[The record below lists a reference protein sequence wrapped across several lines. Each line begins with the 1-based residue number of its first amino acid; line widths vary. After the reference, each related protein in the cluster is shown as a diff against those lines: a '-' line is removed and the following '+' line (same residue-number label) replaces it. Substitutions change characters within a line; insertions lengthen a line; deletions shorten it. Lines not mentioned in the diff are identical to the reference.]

1 MRSSSAAV
9 FCKYKTCPSA
19 DVILS
24 YCVAKLAP
32 EAEQQ
37 VANHLS
43 VCEFCGAEMNMIAHH
58 SPCEIPAESVP
69 CEMPAS
75 LRRLAEDLLGVQTAG
90 ALGKLYEAVYAR
102 EGVTLTDA

>member
-9 FCKYKTCPSA
+9 FCKHKTCPSA

-24 YCVAKLAP
+24 YCIATLAP
-32 EAEQQ
+32 EAERQ
-37 VANHLS
+37 VVNHLS
-43 VCEFCGAEMNMIAHH
+43 VCEFCGAEMTMLAQH
-58 SPCEIPAESVP
+58 SPCETPADCAS

-75 LRRLAEDLLGVQTAG
+75 LRRLAEDLLASQSVGSRG
-90 ALGKLYEAVYAR
+90 RLCEAVYAR

>member
-32 EAEQQ
+32 EAERQ
-37 VANHLS
+37 VADHLTA
-43 VCEFCGAEMNMIAHH
+43 CEFCGAEMSLIAHN
-58 SPCEIPAESVP
+58 SSCETPADFVSCEI
-69 CEMPAS
+69 PAS
-75 LRRLAEDLLGVQTAG
+75 LRRLAEDLLASQTTG
-90 ALGKLYEAVYAR
+90 ALGKLCEAVYAR
-102 EGVTLTDA
+102 EGVSLTDA